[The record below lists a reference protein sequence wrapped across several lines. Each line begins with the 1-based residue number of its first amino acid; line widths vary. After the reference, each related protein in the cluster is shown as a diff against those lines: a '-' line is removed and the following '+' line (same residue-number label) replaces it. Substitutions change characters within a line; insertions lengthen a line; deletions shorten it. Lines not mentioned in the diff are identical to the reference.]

1 MTVAS
6 LPNTRPNDRD
16 PNGAEKAFAARV
28 NAQQQQ
34 VPGAFLL
41 LLAIYVVFTGT
52 LPTVIQGLAF
62 GVTGGSGSEFVAA
75 MVSGVA
81 YDLLLLVPII
91 VFANHPLGILH
102 PLVLAILMW
111 PIVIHAP
118 GVIQDWGG
126 WAGVLAGSPVETPHL
141 VGLPG
146 RSASAIWGGVAK
158 LNLVQIIALVS
169 TYAGFWS
176 YTGKRTL
183 PPRLPSSISPASVK
197 SVLMVLIVASLIVLA
212 YFVRERGGLNEHLT
226 SLGRGRFNELS
237 GDGVVLLIV
246 DIGSVALMI
255 WIAAIPRDI
264 KSPIFLAC
272 LAAVAAGQFIGNGS
286 RGGALEIPLLV
297 GLVWALRRRK
307 IPWKIAIA
315 LIPLMFASI
324 GFMGAIRTSSWTGGT
339 AAEVV
344 QTSSLSQSFD
354 RAEQEVVARAEAS
367 SNVPVVVRG
376 FEITGGPL
384 LGRSYAV
391 VATSF
396 IPRPLWPTKP
406 RGVGQ
411 LYAREFFG
419 ASFSGT
425 AMPVGP
431 PAEMY
436 WNFGFPGVI
445 VLSLLYGLAIAF
457 AYQLFARRYPNP
469 FVTVAY
475 VLFITTF
482 QFSSDRL
489 VGLEQRLF
497 LILFCYFLVAMFV
510 PRASP
515 GRGITQVPMFGAG
528 RGGTVAAHRAP
539 SPRLN

>member
-1 MTVAS
+1 LTVAS
-6 LPNTRPNDRD
+6 LPNNKPNDRD
-16 PNGAEKAFAARV
+16 PNGVEKSFAARV

-62 GVTGGSGSEFVAA
+62 GVTGGSGSEFVVA

-91 VFANHPLGILH
+91 VFANHALGILH
-102 PLVLAILMW
+102 PLVLAVLLW
-111 PIVIHAP
+111 PILIHMP
-118 GVIQDWGG
+118 GVFQDWGG
-126 WAGVLAGSPVETPHL
+126 WAGVLAGSPVETPRL
-141 VGLPG
+141 LGLPG
-146 RSASAIWGGVAK
+146 HSASSIWGGIAK
-158 LNLVQIIALVS
+158 LNLIQILALAS

-176 YTGKRTL
+176 YPGKRSL
-183 PPRLPSSISPASVK
+183 PPRLPSSINPASVK
-197 SVLMVLIVASLIVLA
+197 PVLMALIVVSLIVLM

-246 DIGSVALMI
+246 DIGSTALMI
-255 WIAAIPRDI
+255 WIAAVPRDI

-297 GLVWALRRRK
+297 GLVWAMRRRK
-307 IPWKIAIA
+307 IPWKIALA
-315 LIPLMFASI
+315 LIPFMFISI

-339 AAEVV
+339 AAQAV
-344 QTSSLSQSFD
+344 QSSTLTQSFE
-354 RAEQEVVARAEAS
+354 RAEDEVVARAVAS

-391 VATSF
+391 VVTAF

-411 LYAREFFG
+411 LYARVFFG

-425 AMPVGP
+425 AMPVSP

-445 VLSLLYGLAIAF
+445 FLSFLYGLVIAF
-457 AYQLFARRYPNP
+457 SYQFFARRYPDP
-469 FVTVAY
+469 FITVAY
-475 VLFITTF
+475 VFFITSF

-497 LILFCYFLVAMFV
+497 LVLLCYFLVAMFV
-510 PRASP
+510 PREAAALGP
-515 GRGITQVPMFGAG
+515 RRAAAIGRRRDVTPD
-528 RGGTVAAHRAP
+528 HRAAA
-539 SPRLN
+539 PRLN